1 MISND
6 LLQKLLVAFPKNAEE
21 IKKHVQREE
30 WAELRSL
37 LLKISGIHPMPR
49 FDEEI
54 RALKEG
60 RFSDIPS
67 TEERKKRFSLA
78 MEAVRVST

>member
-6 LLQKLLVAFPKNAEE
+6 LLQQLLGAFPKDAEK
-21 IKKHVQREE
+21 IKEHVQKGED
-30 WAELRSL
+30 AELRAL
-37 LLKISGIHPMPR
+37 LLKSAGIHPMPR

-54 RALKEG
+54 KALKEG
-60 RFSDIPS
+60 RFSDILS
-67 TEERKKRFSLA
+67 TEKRKKRFSLA